1 MASPE
6 AKASMAK
13 SAIGSPDCRG
23 STLVELLVA
32 LVIATVML
40 GAATMA
46 FPRSD
51 VRRAE
56 QAAARARGLVELACE
71 RAELTGEDIGIVAGD
86 GRIAFGSLRNGEWQ
100 AFADSP
106 REPLR
111 PRLLDAEV
119 ALELQVDAQ
128 VPVVRQ
134 EGGADAAVLCPA
146 SGESMPFVL
155 ELRGPGRQR
164 WSLRGDGDGNLQQ
177 VDGNAQ

>member
-1 MASPE
+1 
-6 AKASMAK
+6 MAK
-13 SAIGSPDCRG
+13 SATGNPDCRG
-23 STLVELLVA
+23 VTLVELLVA

-51 VRRAE
+51 ARRAE

-71 RAELTGEDIGIVAGD
+71 RAELTGEDIFMVAGGD
-86 GRIAFGSLRNGEWQ
+86 RIAFGRLRNGEWL

-111 PRLLDAEV
+111 PRMLDTEV

-128 VPVVRQ
+128 ASVVSR
-134 EGGADAAVLCPA
+134 EGGADAALLCPA
-146 SGESMPFVL
+146 SGGPMPFVL

-164 WSLRGDGDGNLQQ
+164 WSLRGDDDGNLRQ